1 MVRVVSPHTAGIVG
15 VVPPTVPMASLPGAE
30 VHEGEPSMD
39 PVASPRTAAVG
50 RVVQPTVP
58 TASLLGA
65 VAHTGEPST
74 DETESAPTPAVPPE
88 ELCMGP
94 RGSPHGAAREALP
107 SFPPVGAENVTT
119 SNRVF
124 QTTCKKPYSLSTLPS
139 ARRTTT
145 RSTLSGDSSS
155 SWSS

>member
-1 MVRVVSPHTAGIVG
+1 MGRVVSPHTVGIVG
-15 VVPPTVPMASLPGAE
+15 VVPPTVPMASLPGAV

-39 PVASPRTAAVG
+39 PVASPHTAAVG

-74 DETESAPTPAVPPE
+74 DQTESAPTAAVPPE
-88 ELCMGP
+88 EPSMDP
-94 RGSPHGAAREALP
+94 RVSPHGAAREALP
-107 SFPPVGAENVTT
+107 SFPPVGAEDVTT

-124 QTTCKKPYSLSTLPS
+124 QTTCKKPYSLFILPS
-139 ARRTTT
+139 ARRATT
-145 RSTLSGDSSS
+145 RSTL
-155 SWSS
+155 